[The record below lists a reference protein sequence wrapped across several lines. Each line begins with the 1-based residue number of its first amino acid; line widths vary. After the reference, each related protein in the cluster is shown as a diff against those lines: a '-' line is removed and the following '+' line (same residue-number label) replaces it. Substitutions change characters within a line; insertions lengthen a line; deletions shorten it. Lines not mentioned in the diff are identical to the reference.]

1 MKKMRRTRTSRPGRL
16 RGTWLA
22 AAAVAASI
30 GVAANSVTAA
40 IAYAVSSSTGGLI
53 RFDTS
58 DPSGTRTQLLPNG
71 SLISPT
77 AMTVGPDG
85 NLYIGES
92 GDGSTFAPRITRYE
106 VATLTISTVYA
117 FAGFD
122 VFPGSLA
129 FKGSNLLIG
138 RSPAFGNTGP
148 IVELTGA
155 TGGTLGVSDYTS
167 GGSLASSP
175 GLAVAADGRLFVS
188 DQTYDFGT
196 SIASG
201 PMKEFDAAGNYVGEV
216 IADGASGLAGPAGL
230 AIDGQSLFTA
240 SYMSGTVLKTDL
252 VSGITTTFADTGS
265 ASEASLLAMLSDGT
279 LLVGSGVGGNIYHFD
294 ANGNLLSTFDSGL
307 GEIGGLV
314 VLPSPM
320 AVPGGGGLLAML
332 LIGSSRR
339 RRR

>member
-1 MKKMRRTRTSRPGRL
+1 MNANRTTPTNSL
-16 RGTWLA
+16 RGLWLA
-22 AAAVAASI
+22 AATVAASI
-30 GVAANSVTAA
+30 GVAATSATAA
-40 IAYAVSSSTGGLI
+40 IAYAVSSSTGELI

-58 DPSGTRTQLLPNG
+58 DPSGTRTQLLPAG
-71 SLISPT
+71 SLVSPT

-92 GDGSTFAPRITRYE
+92 GDGSTFAPRISRFE
-106 VATLTISTVYA
+106 IATLTISTVYA
-117 FAGFD
+117 FGAFD

-129 FKGSNLLIG
+129 FKGSNLLVG

-155 TGGTLGVSDYTS
+155 ISGTLGVSDYTT
-167 GGSLASSP
+167 GGGLASSP
-175 GLAVAADGRLFVS
+175 GLAVASDGRLFVS
-188 DQTYDFGT
+188 DQTYNFGT

-201 PMKEFDAAGNYVGEV
+201 PVKEFDAAGNYVGEV

-230 AIDGQSLFTA
+230 AINGSSLFTA
-240 SYMSGTVLKTDL
+240 SFMTGTVLKTDL
-252 VSGITTTFADTGS
+252 VSGLTTTFANTG
-265 ASEASLLAMLSDGT
+265 APFEASVLAMLSDGS

-294 ANGNLLSTFDSGL
+294 TNGNLLSTFASGL
-307 GEIGGLV
+307 GQIGGLV
-314 VLPSPM
+314 VLPSPI
-320 AVPGGGGLLAML
+320 AVPGSGGLIAAL